1 MGCGIQNI
9 HVARFLSGL
18 PTTFNGV
25 KSQILGSK
33 DLRSTSEVFGQLR

>member
-1 MGCGIQNI
+1 MGCGIQNT